1 MGIANW
7 CRNNFTTGY
16 NRKLLDVTSIFSAE
30 TIAVNILKY
39 INNSELSD
47 FIFFSDSKSVLS
59 ALLNMKELKR

>member
-7 CRNNFTTGY
+7 CRNNFTTEY

-59 ALLNMKELKR
+59 ALLNMKELKH

>member
-16 NRKLLDVTSIFSAE
+16 KLLDVTSIFSAE